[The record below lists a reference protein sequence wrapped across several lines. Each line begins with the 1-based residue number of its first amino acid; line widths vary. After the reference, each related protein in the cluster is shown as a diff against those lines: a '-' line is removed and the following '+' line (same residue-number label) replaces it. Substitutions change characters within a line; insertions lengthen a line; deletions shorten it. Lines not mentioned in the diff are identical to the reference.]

1 MRGKIITGIFLAVLA
16 LIFRHASHTGVLPPL
31 RDSLMQV
38 AYIAAAAFALSVLV
52 DYIRRFQGKA
62 SSTRFRLRVFLGAFL
77 LGMIL
82 YLGFAYAMAAL
93 PEKTA
98 TPLRLALVRIFSQII
113 SLLSKVF

>member
-16 LIFRHASHTGVLPPL
+16 LIFWHASHTGILPPL

-62 SSTRFRLRVFLGAFL
+62 SSIRFRLRVFLGAFL